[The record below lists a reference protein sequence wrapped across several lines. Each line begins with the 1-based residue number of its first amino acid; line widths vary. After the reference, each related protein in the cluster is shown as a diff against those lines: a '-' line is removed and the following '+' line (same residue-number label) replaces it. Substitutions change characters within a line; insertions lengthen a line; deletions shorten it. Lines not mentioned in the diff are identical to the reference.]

1 LNGQTFVIDAQ
12 DLGYGGQRKAL
23 LSFSGEKINF
33 HYTAE
38 HGREVS
44 VGEQGDK

>member
-12 DLGYGGQRKAL
+12 DLGYGGQRKYL
-23 LSFSGEKINF
+23 LSFSGEKLNF
-33 HYTAE
+33 RLTDE

-44 VGEQGDK
+44 ADGEQGD